1 MFDQIRFVQTN
12 DRSNSALGGTDEIA
26 VDQVRLEVR
35 LNQRHDDNDL
45 IDVGDNNVLPATG
58 GAGQEA
64 VPRLDSLDESLV
76 VGRGPNPN
84 AIAGRDD
91 VALIG
96 GERAEESTH
105 RTAELAAVVGG
116 HDVEEAVLAEHSTR
130 QTRANVHGR
139 HFRRISTVP
148 AFRAF
153 ILNNGSP
160 P

>member
-64 VPRLDSLDESLV
+64 VPRFDSLDESLI
-76 VGRGPNPN
+76 VGRGPYPD
-84 AIAGRDD
+84 AVAGRDD
-91 VALIG
+91 VAL
-96 GERAEESTH
+96 
-105 RTAELAAVVGG
+105 VGG
-116 HDVEEAVLAEHSTR
+116 QGAEQAAH
-130 QTRANVHGR
+130 
-139 HFRRISTVP
+139 
-148 AFRAF
+148 
-153 ILNNGSP
+153 
-160 P
+160 